1 MAESVDDT
9 PKGQSGIDEDSD
21 VIELTDEV
29 NSMAPSADPEVAE
42 DTPSNAENT
51 PDQSPNHS
59 GESTRSVSVPSD
71 PSSQDSDD
79 DDGGYDR
86 QSMVKT
92 MQMDAIDREAFEE
105 EAESDDDGDIPVVDD
120 ARFAPEIIVSPPRV
134 LVKKW
139 QEGLPA
145 SVASIVAEPAGDM
158 ASEQAADVEPQV
170 PDPPEDQ
177 EAGDGDLA
185 PTPDESSPD
194 SDQPPSDD
202 EPIELDE
209 ELVELDDDDLEPDE
223 AASPAPSEPPPHKKP
238 KRKRQATPPPASP
251 AQSDASSA
259 APETDPEMSGLV
271 KELIEDEKQQRE
283 QENLGPRQTWFK
295 NVFSEEYLRSVPENI
310 AEITEKDV
318 DFIEKSLRLK
328 KKSRIL
334 DLACGFGRHSI
345 ELSHRGYEMVGLDLS
360 RPLLQ
365 HALDA
370 AQQRSLNVKFIHG
383 DMRDLSFSGIFDG
396 AFVWDTSLG
405 YFDDRTNLGVLQG
418 LYRALKVGGR
428 LLVDVINRDHVIQQ
442 TPTRLWWEGNGCIF
456 LEETEFDYQ
465 TSTLESQRSYIYED
479 GTPPVEHTSFIRL
492 YNVHELRQML
502 HVAGFKVLEVSG
514 ARHHKGH
521 FLGEA
526 SRRIIILAEKRKKKQ
541 SPKNDGSANAEM

>member
-1 MAESVDDT
+1 VAESVDDT

-29 NSMAPSADPEVAE
+29 NSMAPSADPEVSEGNPSHEE
-42 DTPSNAENT
+42 DDSSQQPNPSAT
-51 PDQSPNHS
+51 
-59 GESTRSVSVPSD
+59 STRSVSVPSD

-79 DDGGYDR
+79 DDAGYDR

-105 EAESDDDGDIPVVDD
+105 EAKQGSDGEIPVIDD

-145 SVASIVAEPAGDM
+145 SVASIVAEPEPDM
-158 ASEQAADVEPQV
+158 TSAESEEIEPDI
-170 PDPPEDQ
+170 PEPPEDRQ
-177 EAGDGDLA
+177 AGEGDGK
-185 PTPDESSPD
+185 PIREESASASD
-194 SDQPPSDD
+194 DAVSDQ

-209 ELVELDDDDLEPDE
+209 ELVELDDEDLEPSQ
-223 AASPAPSEPPPHKKP
+223 AASSAPSEPPPQT
-238 KRKRQATPPPASP
+238 KRERQRQSTPPASP
-251 AQSDASSA
+251 AQSAPSSTP
-259 APETDPEMSGLV
+259 PETDPEMSGLV

-283 QENLGPRQTWFK
+283 QEQLGPRQTWFK
-295 NVFSEEYLRSVPENI
+295 NVFSEEFLRSVPENI
-310 AEITEKDV
+310 AEITDKDV
-318 DFIEKSLRLK
+318 DFIEQSLRLK

-365 HALDA
+365 HALEA

-405 YFDDRTNLGVLQG
+405 YFDDRTNLGVLKG
-418 LYRALKVGGR
+418 LCRALKVGGR

-479 GTPPVEHTSFIRL
+479 GTPPAEHTSFIRL

-541 SPKNDGSANAEM
+541 SATNGGSTSAGK